1 MSNTITRTWNVGI
14 DFDAPSKD
22 GARLLTSI
30 RACSSTEDQFT
41 QIWAVVKSTK
51 QLASFFSSGVVV
63 QCTSVVGMADH
74 MGVNID
80 ITFEI
85 SASMSDDM
93 PTFDVFFKIFGSM
106 PSCSRMCVVCQ
117 G

>member
-1 MSNTITRTWNVGI
+1 MSNTITRTWKVGM
-14 DFDAPSKD
+14 DFDAPSRD
-22 GARLLTSI
+22 GAKLLTSI
-30 RACSSTEDQFT
+30 RACSSTADQFA
-41 QIWAVVKSTK
+41 QIWAVAKSTK
-51 QLASFFSSGVVV
+51 QLASFFGSGVVV

-80 ITFEI
+80 ITFEA
-85 SASMSDDM
+85 SASLSDDM
-93 PTFDVFFKIFGSM
+93 PASDVFFEIFGSM